1 MCNTL
6 TGSKWQ
12 SSFKFSTIAL
22 FNLFCE
28 TVHPCQVTE
37 NVMRLHIDGD
47 LVAEAHLCSLSS
59 QPDNQD
65 DAYQVCLLGNN
76 SKVDGYVYNVQVL
89 SMLGTIQEQYAEVM
103 QLS

>member
-1 MCNTL
+1 M
-6 TGSKWQ
+6 
-12 SSFKFSTIAL
+12 
-22 FNLFCE
+22 
-28 TVHPCQVTE
+28 HPCQVTE

-76 SKVDGYVYNVQVL
+76 GKVDGYVYNIQVL